1 MSTFLE
7 YIACIVTVIGVGY
20 WVTWMWQT
28 RRQPVRDDSPTSG
41 PWVPPDPFWKD

>member
-1 MSTFLE
+1 M
-7 YIACIVTVIGVGY
+7 IVEIVSCVLIVAGLVTIVRYY
-20 WVTWMWQT
+20 WVT